1 MNKLLVISALGQD
14 KPGIVKAL
22 SKTILDN
29 GGNICDSRMSVLG
42 DEFALVMMVSCS
54 SEVIANIENSMF
66 ALQDTV
72 GLTIICK
79 QTAARHAA
87 DKRIPYE
94 INIVA
99 MDNPGIVHDVTD
111 FLHDKHVNVEELS
124 TSTYSAPHTGTTMF
138 SLDLSVSLPAT
149 LNVSTFKNEFL
160 SFCDELNLDA
170 MIQRLS

>member
-1 MNKLLVISALGQD
+1 MIKFLVISALGQD

-22 SKTILDN
+22 SKTILDT
-29 GGNICDSRMSVLG
+29 GGNICDSRMAVLG
-42 DEFALVMMVSCS
+42 DEFALVMMVSGGD
-54 SEVIANIENSMF
+54 EIIANIEDQLLK
-66 ALQDTV
+66 LQDMV

-79 QTAARHAA
+79 QTSARHAS

-111 FLHDKHVNVEELS
+111 FLLEKNVNVEELS

-138 SLDLSVSLPAT
+138 SLDLNVSLPTT
-149 LNVSTFKNEFL
+149 LNVAKFKNEFL
-160 SFCDELNLDA
+160 SFCDELNLDG
-170 MIQRLS
+170 MVQRLS